1 MLFPQPGHAVQYECR
16 IKVTRRKLGYV
27 LVLSNGT
34 NTSVRVV
41 SMGKLS
47 LASPVRSRC
56 IGDVNQ
62 DRDSA
67 ATRRQHTS
75 NHHPLTSLGGGEET
89 RGMAERPWSSLIDVL
104 RTVLSVRTAG
114 LETILPRLASRV
126 CRAFAES
133 KPETTSWGYT
143 VVIGY
148 SRKLGGGSKW
158 SQTRSSD
165 RIRRSISK
173 IHRRRQYRH
182 RQFVS
187 SGGSL

>member
-75 NHHPLTSLGGGEET
+75 NHHPLTSLGGGGGNK
-89 RGMAERPWSSLIDVL
+89 RNG
-104 RTVLSVRTAG
+104 RTA
-114 LETILPRLASRV
+114 LVFSDRRTPYS
-126 CRAFAES
+126 
-133 KPETTSWGYT
+133 T
-143 VVIGY
+143 VGPY
-148 SRKLGGGSKW
+148 SR
-158 SQTRSSD
+158 TRNHSP
-165 RIRRSISK
+165 K
-173 IHRRRQYRH
+173 T
-182 RQFVS
+182 
-187 SGGSL
+187 G